1 MAAQMGKM
9 KLPAWLEDRLT
20 PRDPKDFIPSKGER
34 KVVLNKKI
42 VNDYSYADINLL
54 VQEFE
59 KDGVRCSES
68 EAREWLSRWC
78 MLPLDEMPLH
88 INSEMLHER
97 VIARWRL
104 KVAR

>member
-1 MAAQMGKM
+1 LLDN
-9 KLPAWLEDRLT
+9 LPTWLEERLT
-20 PRDPKDFIPSKGER
+20 PRDPKDFIPSRGER
-34 KVVLNKKI
+34 KLVLNKKS
-42 VNDYSYADINLL
+42 VHDYDHADISIL
-54 VQEFE
+54 VTEFSKE
-59 KDGVRCSES
+59 GVHCSED

-78 MLPLDEMPLH
+78 GLPLDEMPLH